1 MGGMGGMIG
10 ADGEIDENFWATAA
24 KEREGGEGVGD
35 GTYILSVLEG
45 MVVANPAI
53 IDFHATEFG
62 SAPAP
67 FESQFFQDDDDY
79 GDMDNDVDFGPI
91 EPNVPVL
98 PGADEEKDD
107 LWAGTQMELKK
118 ARPDNV
124 NFAKKAKRVDVKRLK
139 DDIWAGLKDL
149 VSHANKTGYTDTTD
163 EDSTLPTPPEP
174 SDEEPVKT
182 FSSII
187 QSLRS
192 TYPHQKMSEISTSFC
207 FICLLHLANEEG
219 LRIES
224 ARVDGKEG
232 EDVGC
237 VGVAPAGEDGEVVL
251 GEGLSSLMQMLGAG
265 KGGSEAMESL
275 GEGEKKDRVIGE
287 LEALKVYKV
296 RPSFF

>member
-1 MGGMGGMIG
+1 MGRLMRIFGRQLR
-10 ADGEIDENFWATAA
+10 
-24 KEREGGEGVGD
+24 KRERALKAL
-35 GTYILSVLEG
+35 GTVRVFCLSIEG
-45 MVVANPAI
+45 MVVANASYYRLPS
-53 IDFHATEFG
+53 TEFG

-98 PGADEEKDD
+98 PGSDEEKDD

-118 ARPDNV
+118 TRPDNV

-139 DDIWAGLKDL
+139 DDIWTGLKDL
-149 VSHANKTGYTDTTD
+149 VSLANKTGDTDTTD
-163 EDSTLPTPPEP
+163 EDSTLSTPPEP
-174 SDEEPVKT
+174 SNEEPVKT

-192 TYPHQKMSEISTSFC
+192 TYPLQKMSEISTSFC

-251 GEGLSSLMQMLGAG
+251 GEGLSSLMQLLGAG
-265 KGGSEAMESL
+265 RGGSEAMESL

-296 RPSFF
+296 RPLFF